1 MTDGQSEGARM
12 SEETPLRELV
22 ERHVVVAM
30 NERLRAVESQVK
42 FVLETLQPSDTEEL
56 AERVTRETE
65 FLSKVKPRL
74 LHGFPLSVAEQRM
87 LWEMASGSKLD
98 KQRKRCKRCGGSGD
112 FKGSGSFTGC
122 VIRCTACR
130 GLGYK

>member
-56 AERVTRETE
+56 AERVTRDGVPQQGQAAAAAWI
-65 FLSKVKPRL
+65 S
-74 LHGFPLSVAEQRM
+74 AERGRAADAVGNGVGVQV
-87 LWEMASGSKLD
+87 G
-98 KQRKRCKRCGGSGD
+98 Q
-112 FKGSGSFTGC
+112 
-122 VIRCTACR
+122 TAEAVQEVWWVWR
-130 GLGYK
+130 F